1 MIYGL
6 KDSMVRSE
14 GKYSVSSYEINL
26 LKYVELL
33 NYIKVEFGEYYVRF
47 RFKKLKVNIEYI
59 ILIGYIYW
67 IDYKGCI
74 KEVYVDNFFLKDGG
88 CNNYV

>member
-33 NYIKVEFGEYYVRF
+33 NYIKVKYGE
-47 RFKKLKVNIEYI
+47 
-59 ILIGYIYW
+59 
-67 IDYKGCI
+67 
-74 KEVYVDNFFLKDGG
+74 
-88 CNNYV
+88 